1 MPRPLSG
8 RTPLDELTTAIRR
21 VAAVKAAL
29 ELDVFTY
36 IENGNRSLPA
46 FCRATGFNE
55 RAARLLLDALSN
67 MGLLVRTEFE
77 YTLSPTAETF
87 LVKGKR
93 EYLGDVLLAQWA
105 WEARGQTARA
115 VRGNKPL
122 NAWLELNQNLPR
134 APQTWYDPNAALQEF
149 AAVWDQIAFEFAPNA
164 NVHVLGFGIEAGLRA
179 LGLLQKF
186 ARAKL
191 VVLDHSAQLPRL
203 RAFVEASPMSEWRKR
218 VEYQE
223 GDWLA
228 PLPTDAYDL
237 VVVDTLT
244 ETRTIEENIGILH
257 NAHEALKMGGWILVR
272 AAMEED
278 DRRGPGL
285 VPLWALDLLLSTVEA
300 DVYTRT
306 EYRGMLE
313 AAGFFDVQPV
323 GDRLNLWTAR
333 RLPPPPPPPPVN
345 TLAPDFIPSPEQLT

>member
-8 RTPLDELTTAIRR
+8 RTHLDELTSSIRR

-29 ELDVFTY
+29 ELDVFTH
-36 IENGNRSLPA
+36 IDKGNRSLPA

-77 YTLSPTAETF
+77 YTLAPTAETF
-87 LVKGKR
+87 LVKDKK

-105 WEARGQTARA
+105 WDARGQTARA

-122 NAWLELNQNLPR
+122 NAWLELNRHLPR
-134 APQTWYDPNAALQEF
+134 APQTWYDPHAAQAEF
-149 AAVWDQIAFEFAPNA
+149 GAVWEQIEFEFAPNA
-164 NVHVLGFGIEAGLRA
+164 PLNVIAFGIEAGLRA
-179 LGLLQKF
+179 LGLLQKY

-191 VVLDHSAQLPRL
+191 TVLDYAAQLPRL
-203 RAFVEASPMSEWRKR
+203 RPVTETLQLQKR
-218 VEYQE
+218 VVEQE
-223 GDWLA
+223 GEWLA
-228 PLPTDAYDL
+228 PLPEDMYD
-237 VVVDTLT
+237 VVMVDTLT
-244 ETRTIEENIGILH
+244 ETRSIEENIGVLH
-257 NAHEALKMGGWILVR
+257 NAHETLKMGGWILVR

-285 VPLWALDLLLSTVEA
+285 VPLWALDLLLSTVDA

-313 AAGFFDVQPV
+313 AAGFFQVRPV
-323 GDRLNLWTAR
+323 GERLNLWTAR
-333 RLPPPPPPPPVN
+333 RLPPPPPPPPVADV
-345 TLAPDFIPSPEQLT
+345 APDFIPDPIVFS

>member
-8 RTPLDELTTAIRR
+8 RTHLDELTMSIRR

-29 ELDVFTY
+29 ELDVFSH
-36 IENGNRSLPA
+36 IDKGNRSLPA
-46 FCRATGFNE
+46 FCRVTGFNE

-67 MGLLVRTEFE
+67 IGLLARTEFE
-77 YTLSPTAETF
+77 YTLAPTAETF
-87 LVKGKR
+87 LVKGKK

-122 NAWLELNQNLPR
+122 NAWLELNQNLSR
-134 APQTWYDPNAALQEF
+134 APQTWYDAHAAQQEFVAVWNEVPLDTQSNAALNLV
-149 AAVWDQIAFEFAPNA
+149 A
-164 NVHVLGFGIEAGLRA
+164 LGIEAGLRA
-179 LGLLQKF
+179 LGVLQQF

-191 VVLDHSAQLPRL
+191 LVLDHDAQFPRL
-203 RAFVEASPMSEWRKR
+203 RVVVETLQLSKR
-218 VEYQE
+218 VEYQP

-228 PLPTDAYDL
+228 PLSADTYDL
-237 VVVDTLT
+237 VVVDTIT

-257 NAHEALKMGGWILVR
+257 NAHESLKMGGWILLR

-285 VPLWALDLLLSTVEA
+285 VPLWALDLLLGTVDA

-313 AAGFFDVQPV
+313 AAGFFEVKPV
-323 GDRLNLWTAR
+323 GERLNLWTAR
-333 RLPPPPPPPPVN
+333 RLPPPPPPPPVD

>member
-8 RTPLDELTTAIRR
+8 RTHLDELTMSIRR

-29 ELDVFTY
+29 ELDVFSH
-36 IENGNRSLPA
+36 IDKGNRSLPA
-46 FCRATGFNE
+46 FCRVTGFNE

-67 MGLLVRTEFE
+67 IGLLARTEFE
-77 YTLSPTAETF
+77 YTLAPTAETF
-87 LVKGKR
+87 LVKGKK

-122 NAWLELNQNLPR
+122 NAWLELNQNLSR
-134 APQTWYDPNAALQEF
+134 APQTWYDAHAAQQEFVAVWNEVPLDTQTNAALNLV
-149 AAVWDQIAFEFAPNA
+149 A
-164 NVHVLGFGIEAGLRA
+164 LGIEAGLRA
-179 LGLLQKF
+179 LGVLQQF

-191 VVLDHSAQLPRL
+191 LVLDHDAQFPRL
-203 RAFVEASPMSEWRKR
+203 RVVVETLQLSKR
-218 VEYQE
+218 VEYQP

-228 PLPTDAYDL
+228 PLSADTYDL
-237 VVVDTLT
+237 VVVDTIT

-257 NAHEALKMGGWILVR
+257 NAHESLKMGGWILLR

-285 VPLWALDLLLSTVEA
+285 VPLWALDLLLGTVDA

-313 AAGFFDVQPV
+313 AAGFFEVKPV
-323 GDRLNLWTAR
+323 GERLNLWTAR
-333 RLPPPPPPPPVN
+333 RLPPPPPPPPVD

>member
-1 MPRPLSG
+1 MARPLSG
-8 RTPLDELTTAIRR
+8 RTHLDELTTALRR

-29 ELDVFTY
+29 ELDVFTH
-36 IENGNRSLPA
+36 IEKDNRSLPA
-46 FCRATGFNE
+46 FCRATGLSD

-87 LVKGKR
+87 LVKGKK

-122 NAWLELNQNLPR
+122 NAWLELNRNLSR
-134 APQTWYDPNAALQEF
+134 APQTWYDAPAAQQEF
-149 AAVWDQIAFEFAPNA
+149 VAVWDEIEFEFTANA
-164 NVHVLGFGIEAGLRA
+164 NLHVIAFGIEAGLRA

-186 ARAKL
+186 SRAKL
-191 VVLDHSAQLPRL
+191 VVLDHAAQFPRL
-203 RAFVEASPMSEWRKR
+203 RPVVESLQLQKR
-218 VEYQE
+218 VQEQE
-223 GDWLA
+223 GEWLT
-228 PLPTDAYDL
+228 PLPEDTYDL

-244 ETRTIEENIGILH
+244 ETRSIEENIGVLH
-257 NAHEALKMGGWILVR
+257 NAHESLKMGGWILLR

-278 DRRGPGL
+278 DRHGPGL
-285 VPLWALDLLLSTVEA
+285 VPLWALDLLLSTVDA

-313 AAGFFDVQPV
+313 AAGFFQIKAI
-323 GDRLNLWTAR
+323 GERLNLWTAR
-333 RLPPPPPPPPVN
+333 RLPPPPPPPPVADV
-345 TLAPDFIPSPEQLT
+345 APDFIPDPIVFS

>member
-1 MPRPLSG
+1 MARSLSG
-8 RTPLDELTTAIRR
+8 RTHLNELTTALRR

-29 ELDVFTY
+29 ELDVFTQ
-36 IENGNRSLPA
+36 IEQGNRSLPA

-67 MGLLVRTEFE
+67 IGLLVRTEFE

-87 LVKGKR
+87 LVKSKK
-93 EYLGDVLLAQWA
+93 EYMGDMLLAQWA
-105 WEARGQTARA
+105 WEPRGQTARA

-122 NAWLELNQNLPR
+122 NAWLELARDLPR
-134 APQTWYDPNAALQEF
+134 APQTWYDASAAQQEF
-149 AAVWDQIAFEFAPNA
+149 VAVWEELPFEFAPNA
-164 NVHVLGFGIEAGLRA
+164 ALNLVAFGIEAGLRA

-186 ARAKL
+186 SRAKL
-191 VVLDHSAQLPRL
+191 IVLDHAAQFARL
-203 RAFVEASPMSEWRKR
+203 RPLVEALQLQKR

-223 GDWLA
+223 GEWLT
-228 PLPTDAYDL
+228 PLAEDTFD
-237 VVVDTLT
+237 VVIVDTIT

-257 NAHEALKMGGWILVR
+257 NAHEALMMRGWILLR

-285 VPLWALDLLLSTVEA
+285 VPLWALDLVLSTVDA

-313 AAGFFDVQPV
+313 AAGFFDVRAV
-323 GDRLNLWTAR
+323 GERLNLWTAR
-333 RLPPPPPPPPVN
+333 RLPPPPPPPPVD
-345 TLAPDFIPSPEQLT
+345 TVAPDFIPDPIVFS

>member
-1 MPRPLSG
+1 PLSPMPRPLSG

-134 APQTWYDPNAALQEF
+134 APQTWYDPNA
-149 AAVWDQIAFEFAPNA
+149 FEFAPNA

-203 RAFVEASPMSEWRKR
+203 RAFVEVSPMSEWRKR
-218 VEYQE
+218 VE
-223 GDWLA
+223 
-228 PLPTDAYDL
+228 
-237 VVVDTLT
+237 
-244 ETRTIEENIGILH
+244 
-257 NAHEALKMGGWILVR
+257 
-272 AAMEED
+272 
-278 DRRGPGL
+278 
-285 VPLWALDLLLSTVEA
+285 
-300 DVYTRT
+300 
-306 EYRGMLE
+306 
-313 AAGFFDVQPV
+313 
-323 GDRLNLWTAR
+323 
-333 RLPPPPPPPPVN
+333 
-345 TLAPDFIPSPEQLT
+345 

>member
-8 RTPLDELTTAIRR
+8 KTPLDELTNSIRR

-29 ELDVFTY
+29 ELDVFSH
-36 IENGNRSLPA
+36 IDKGNRSLPA
-46 FCRATGFNE
+46 FCRVTGFNE

-67 MGLLVRTEFE
+67 MGLMVRTEFE
-77 YTLSPTAETF
+77 YTLAPTAETF
-87 LVKGKR
+87 LVKGKH

-105 WEARGQTARA
+105 WDARGQMGRA

-122 NAWLELNQNLPR
+122 NAWLELVRNLPR
-134 APQTWYDPNAALQEF
+134 APQTWYDAQAAQQEFVGAWSEIQLDTPPNAALNL
-149 AAVWDQIAFEFAPNA
+149 AA
-164 NVHVLGFGIEAGLRA
+164 FGIEAGLRA
-179 LGLLQKF
+179 LGVLQQF
-186 ARAKL
+186 TRAKL
-191 VVLDHSAQLPRL
+191 TVLDHDAQFPRL
-203 RAFVEASPMSEWRKR
+203 HAVVEILQLSKR
-218 VEYQE
+218 VEYQT
-223 GDWLA
+223 GDWLT
-228 PLPTDAYDL
+228 PLSADTYDL
-237 VVVDTLT
+237 VVVDTIT

-257 NAHEALKMGGWILVR
+257 NAHESLKMGGWILLR

-285 VPLWALDLLLSTVEA
+285 VPLWALDLLLGTVDA

-313 AAGFFDVQPV
+313 AAGFFDVKPV
-323 GDRLNLWTAR
+323 GERLNLWTAR
-333 RLPPPPPPPPVN
+333 RLPPPPPPPPVD

>member
-1 MPRPLSG
+1 MPRPLAG
-8 RTPLDELTTAIRR
+8 RTLLDELTTAARR

-29 ELDVFTY
+29 ELEVFTH
-36 IENGNRSLPA
+36 IANDNRSLPA
-46 FCRATGFNE
+46 FCRATGFSE

-67 MGLLVRTEFE
+67 IGLLARSEFE

-87 LVKGKR
+87 LVKGKK

-105 WEARGQTARA
+105 WDARGQTARA

-122 NAWLELNQNLPR
+122 NAWLELNRHLPR
-134 APQTWYDPNAALQEF
+134 APQTWYDAPAAQQEF
-149 AAVWDQIAFEFAPNA
+149 AAVWEQIAFEFAPHAPLNLLA
-164 NVHVLGFGIEAGLRA
+164 FGIEAGLRA

-186 ARAKL
+186 PRAKL
-191 VVLDHSAQLPRL
+191 LILDHIAQFPRL
-203 RAFVEASPMSEWRKR
+203 RSVVEALQLQKR
-218 VEYQE
+218 VEFQE
-223 GDWLA
+223 GEWLA
-228 PLPTDAYDL
+228 PLSEDAYDL
-237 VVVDTLT
+237 ALVDTLT
-244 ETRTIEENIGILH
+244 ETRSIEENIGILH
-257 NAHEALKMGGWILVR
+257 NAHEALKMGGWILLR

-313 AAGFFDVQPV
+313 AAGFFAVQPV
-323 GDRLNLWTAR
+323 GERLNLWTAR
-333 RLPPPPPPPPVN
+333 RLPPPPPPPPGADV
-345 TLAPDFIPSPEQLT
+345 APDFIPDPIVFS

>member
-1 MPRPLSG
+1 MARPLTG
-8 RTPLDELTTAIRR
+8 RTQLDELTTAIRR

-29 ELDVFTY
+29 ELDVFTH
-36 IENGNRSLPA
+36 IDNGNRSLPA
-46 FCRATGFNE
+46 FCRATGFTD

-67 MGLLVRTEFE
+67 MNLLQRTEFE

-87 LVKGKR
+87 LVKGKK
-93 EYLGDVLLAQWA
+93 EYLGEVLLAQWA
-105 WEARGQTARA
+105 WDARGQTARS

-122 NAWLELNQNLPR
+122 NAWLELNKNLSR
-134 APQTWYDPNAALQEF
+134 APQTWYDAQAAQQEF
-149 AAVWDQIAFEFAPNA
+149 VAVWDSIAFEFVPNA
-164 NVHVLGFGIEAGLRA
+164 NLHMVAFGVEAGLRA

-186 ARAKL
+186 TRAKL
-191 VVLDHSAQLPRL
+191 IVLDHGAQFARL
-203 RAFVEASPMSEWRKR
+203 QPVASELQLQKR

-223 GDWLA
+223 GEWLA
-228 PLPTDAYDL
+228 PLPEDTFDL
-237 VVVDTLT
+237 VVMDTIT

-257 NAHEALKMGGWILVR
+257 NAHESLKMGGWIVLR

-285 VPLWALDLLLSTVEA
+285 VPLWALDLMLSTADA

-306 EYRGMLE
+306 EYRGMIE

-323 GDRLNLWTAR
+323 GERLNLWTAR
-333 RLPPPPPPPPVN
+333 RLPPPPPPPPVD
-345 TLAPDFIPSPEQLT
+345 TLAPDFIPDPIVFS

>member
-1 MPRPLSG
+1 MARLLSG
-8 RTPLDELTTAIRR
+8 RTHLDDLTTGLRR

-29 ELDVFTY
+29 ELDVFTH
-36 IENGNRSLPA
+36 IDNGNRSLPA

-67 MGLLVRTEFE
+67 MGLLARTEFE
-77 YTLSPTAETF
+77 YTLSPTAETY
-87 LVKGKR
+87 LVKGKK
-93 EYLGDVLLAQWA
+93 EYLGEVLLAQWA
-105 WEARGQTARA
+105 WDARGQTARA

-122 NAWLELNQNLPR
+122 NAWLELNRNLPR
-134 APQTWYDPNAALQEF
+134 APQTWYDANAAQLEF
-149 AAVWDQIAFEFAPNA
+149 VAVWEQIAFDFAPNA
-164 NVHVLGFGIEAGLRA
+164 NLNLIAFGIEAGLRA

-191 VVLDHSAQLPRL
+191 VVLDHAAQFARL
-203 RAFVEASPMSEWRKR
+203 RPVVEGLQLNKR

-223 GDWLA
+223 GEWLA
-228 PLPTDAYDL
+228 PLPEDTYDL
-237 VVVDTLT
+237 VMVDTLT
-244 ETRTIEENIGILH
+244 ETRSIEENIGILH
-257 NAHEALKMGGWILVR
+257 NAHESLKMGGWILVR

-313 AAGFFDVQPV
+313 AAGFFEVHPV
-323 GDRLNLWTAR
+323 GERLNVWTAR
-333 RLPPPPPPPPVN
+333 RLPPPPPPPPVD
-345 TLAPDFIPSPEQLT
+345 TLAPDFIPDPIVFS